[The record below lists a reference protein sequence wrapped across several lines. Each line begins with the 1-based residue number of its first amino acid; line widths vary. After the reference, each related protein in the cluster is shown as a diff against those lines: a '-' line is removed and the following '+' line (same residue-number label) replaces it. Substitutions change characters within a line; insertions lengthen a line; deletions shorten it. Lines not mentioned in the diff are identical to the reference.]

1 MISKLEME
9 RFTVI
14 SVKPFDDVIA
24 AMKTSVGNPNMAEF
38 GKAVQEAESAAELD
52 AVVQIVKPGKE
63 VRWTP
68 MFLRQE

>member
-1 MISKLEME
+1 MIGKVEME
-9 RFTVI
+9 RLTVI
-14 SVKPFDDVIA
+14 SVRLFDDVIA
-24 AMKTSVGNPNMAEF
+24 AIKTSAGNPNMAEF

>member
-1 MISKLEME
+1 MIGKVEME

-14 SVKPFDDVIA
+14 SVRPFDDVIA
-24 AMKTSVGNPNMAEF
+24 AIKTSVGNPNMAEF
-38 GKAVQEAESAAELD
+38 AKAVQEAESAAELD
-52 AVVQIVKPGKE
+52 VVQIVKPGKE